1 MWCKQWNY
9 IQIRIDDIRKGE
21 EKYCIKKL
29 LIAKKCGCG
38 SKNGNAEAWRMGQL
52 HFISVWGAGTLI
64 FFIAFGM
71 RFHPF
76 KLVIMMEKIRNQCIC
91 SFVWD
96 GNRKG
101 FSSTSTPKMWCEKN
115 HYNQPREKW
124 IGFGIHTYSAEKS
137 YLSIDILRAQ
147 RERERES
154 WCYVDKCDGR
164 ACASANV
171 YMVCVAVR
179 FLSMFMFM
187 FMCMCIYGMD
197 MDKWIYAQC
206 TVYRHK
212 ILQIYTRCVVNR
224 SQAILKANTHHTYTI
239 LPPDRHSIVV
249 VGCVWHTLTH
259 THTLSSPECER
270 LNAFVWMNFLT
281 QFCVDWCMAVKA
293 VNGAWAHCFYSWK
306 VKLNDIHAHT

>member
-96 GNRKG
+96 GNRKE

-147 RERERES
+147 RERERELMLCGWMRWPS
-154 WCYVDKCDGR
+154 LCVCKCIHGVCGCAFSLHVHVHVHVHVYIWDG
-164 ACASANV
+164 
-171 YMVCVAVR
+171 
-179 FLSMFMFM
+179 
-187 FMCMCIYGMD
+187 YG
-197 MDKWIYAQC
+197 
-206 TVYRHK
+206 
-212 ILQIYTRCVVNR
+212 
-224 SQAILKANTHHTYTI
+224 
-239 LPPDRHSIVV
+239 
-249 VGCVWHTLTH
+249 
-259 THTLSSPECER
+259 
-270 LNAFVWMNFLT
+270 
-281 QFCVDWCMAVKA
+281 
-293 VNGAWAHCFYSWK
+293 
-306 VKLNDIHAHT
+306 